1 MTVLLTENRFV
12 APFIEET
19 EINNFDEYSQDSL
32 EELIN
37 VIDLF
42 FEKNEFVKSGLTL
55 IKAKKA
61 AIAVRDQY
69 ESLGYSLPENLV
81 TSYNGIRIFE
91 GVNAA

>member
-1 MTVLLTENRFV
+1 MSLLNNRFV
-12 APFIEET
+12 VPFIAQT
-19 EINNFDEYSQDSL
+19 EINNFDEYSQNDL
-32 EELIN
+32 EEVIN
-37 VIDLF
+37 GIDLF
-42 FEKNEFVKSGLTL
+42 FEENEFVKSGLTL

-69 ESLGYSLPENLV
+69 ESLGYSLPKNLV